1 MKNLIISSNMLIP
14 FGNCIG
20 LNSSKGH
27 TFSSIKLSPDGRL
40 YAVATEK
47 WIQIWSAGPEILLLC
62 QSKLQNTD
70 LNQDEP
76 FQQVQLVWKYDS
88 LQLAAISN
96 NGIINIFN
104 IDYEDCYY
112 EKEDAYPSIAYLPSC
127 KMGITV
133 VRNLSEFGYP
143 LSSCSLE
150 KGFVIGTSTGNLVE
164 VEWNGISRGY
174 PIVAPIMIYLPE
186 LAKDLSRTCQIHSVD
201 YNSTLKVISIVIDS
215 GSCILFHITYTNR
228 INFTGG
234 FIVNAEHCVCA
245 CMGSFS
251 HLLAIA
257 HESGEIS
264 IHRLSWVNDSLMP
277 RPEYHFNIHRYDDL
291 YPPPID
297 NYHTQITC
305 LAWNWENDHLAVGY
319 ADRCLAVWNLQENP
333 IFWYSWKHHDSS
345 IQIQSCCFSAMGD
358 CILFNGGYVEKT
370 TISNTLLTQQ
380 FLITKPTQ
388 ICK

>member
-1 MKNLIISSNMLIP
+1 MKVCVLGAGNVAGHLIEAFGAVGCHISVWNHAEESLRLLRRNGCNFFYTTDMKKLPIDADIYIISVKDN
-14 FGNCIG
+14 
-20 LNSSKGH
+20 
-27 TFSSIKLSPDGRL
+27 
-40 YAVATEK
+40 AV
-47 WIQIWSAGPEILLLC
+47 C
-62 QSKLQNTD
+62 
-70 LNQDEP
+70 
-76 FQQVQLVWKYDS
+76 
-88 LQLAAISN
+88 
-96 NGIINIFN
+96 
-104 IDYEDCYY
+104 
-112 EKEDAYPSIAYLPSC
+112 
-127 KMGITV
+127 
-133 VRNLSEFGYP
+133 
-143 LSSCSLE
+143 
-150 KGFVIGTSTGNLVE
+150 E
-164 VEWNGISRGY
+164 V
-174 PIVAPIMIYLPE
+174 
-186 LAKDLSRTCQIHSVD
+186 AKDLSTTCQIHSVD
-201 YNSTLKVISIVIDS
+201 YNSTLKVMSVVIDS
-215 GSCILFHITYTNR
+215 GSCILFHIAYTNR

-234 FIVNAEHCVCA
+234 FVVNAEHCVCA

-257 HESGEIS
+257 HQSGEIS

-358 CILFNGGYVEKT
+358 CILFNGGYVENT